1 MSLQVNASRDQA
13 LINVARGWHSF
24 PLLPGK
30 KTPGEGHGF
39 KDAAG
44 EPEAIKA
51 LFRSGAAN
59 LGIATGASQIAVL
72 DVDTKPWEGKTG
84 DASLAAL
91 VAVHGPLPE
100 TYTVRTWSG
109 GLQYYFADPDGEVP
123 ASQGALGKDLDT
135 RGTTGYVVAPPSV
148 VKEIGKDHQFRQGQY
163 EVILDVPLAPVP
175 RWIVEALK
183 PKERA
188 PQPEGPVAAD
198 TEVEAR
204 IRQLSDRLAAI
215 PYGEPGEKPVN
226 DAAFAAGQSVGAG
239 QISYDDAVRILLDGI
254 AGWSWNKAGDYEKMI
269 TKIER
274 GVRDGSA
281 KPYTWVS
288 RPDFIEEVVMPADDL
303 PEIGHGQFRMSQ
315 RMRRTY
321 GDDLRYSSALG
332 WHAWDGVRWKPD
344 EDGAVVRAAH
354 EVIEEA
360 WRDVPNQ
367 KDSDARKAL
376 VSDIGKVES
385 ATGLEGML
393 AHLRAMTPV
402 AVGRDPFDKQ
412 ADLFNTPSATID
424 LAKGEVREHRRS
436 DLSSKVSGT
445 SMTEVSEEDTK
456 VFDEFLTEILPDAE
470 VRAFVQR
477 LFGQAMLG
485 RVTEHIMPIFTGTG
499 ANGKGTLRDAVAHA
513 FGDYAIDV
521 DPEILMEQKFGR
533 HGTFLLELLG
543 RRVVFCSETE
553 RGRKFAEATMKRLV
567 GGDPIQG
574 NRMHK
579 DPITF
584 LPSHTLILLTN
595 ELPKVSGDDPA
606 VWRRILVVPFDVVIP
621 PERRDG
627 NLPDRLKAAAPAVLA
642 WVYQGWLDYQQQ
654 GLNPP
659 EAVQA
664 RTAQYQAESDAVG
677 RFLADGTQANANAAE
692 PASKMY
698 EAYSAW
704 CRAEGEPQESIQDFG
719 KAMAKHGVEK
729 KRSKHG
735 MVYRGRMILSFDDEE
750 QEDSP
755 F

>member
-1 MSLQVNASRDQA
+1 MTSVSVVDNKVHAHGLAK
-13 LINVARGWHSF
+13 RGIHVF
-24 PLLPGK
+24 PLVFRG
-30 KTPGEGHGF
+30 KTPATQNGF
-39 KDAAG
+39 KDATVDPA
-44 EPEAIKA
+44 EIDR
-51 LFRSGAAN
+51 LWRDRSTWN
-59 LGIATGASQIAVL
+59 IGIATGASGLLVVDI
-72 DVDTKPWEGKTG
+72 DTKDGKG
-84 DASLAAL
+84 GQAAWDALIAL
-91 VAVHGPLPE
+91 HGPVE
-100 TYTVRTWSG
+100 TYTVQTWSG
-109 GLQYYFADPDGEVP
+109 GFHYYFWAPDEP
-123 ASQGALGKDLDT
+123 LGNTQSRLGSGIDT
-135 RGTTGYVVAPPSV
+135 RGVGGYVVAPPSTV
-148 VKEIGKDHQFRQGQY
+148 REGDRQGAY
-163 EVILDVPLAPVP
+163 KVLDDSPISECPQWL
-175 RWIVEALK
+175 IEALRK
-183 PKERA
+183 PERA
-188 PQPEGPVAAD
+188 PQPQGTVAAS

-204 IRQLSDRLAAI
+204 IRQLAQRLAEI
-215 PYGEPGEKPVN
+215 PFGEPGEEPVN
-226 DAAFAAGQSVGAG
+226 NAAFAAGQSVGAG
-239 QISYDDAVRILLDGI
+239 QIGYDDAVRILLDGI
-254 AGWSWNKAGDYEKMI
+254 AGWSWRKSGDYEKMI
-269 TKIER
+269 AKIER
-274 GVRDGSA
+274 GVSDGSA

-288 RPDFIEEVVMPADDL
+288 RQDFPEEAAVASDL
-303 PEIGHGQFRMSQ
+303 PEVGHGQFRMSQ
-315 RMRRTY
+315 RMRNAF

-332 WHAWDGVRWKPD
+332 WHSWDGVRWRPD

-354 EVIEEA
+354 EVIEDA

-367 KDSDARKAL
+367 PDSDARKAL

-385 ATGLEGML
+385 AQGLEGML
-393 AHLRAMTPV
+393 THLRAMAPV

-412 ADLFNTPSATID
+412 AELFNTPSATID
-424 LAKGEVREHRRS
+424 LANGEVREHRRS
-436 DLSSKVSGT
+436 DLTSKVAGT
-445 SMTEVSEEDTK
+445 SMTDVSEADAK
-456 VFDEFLTEILPDAE
+456 VWAEFIEEILPDEAT
-470 VRAFVQR
+470 RAFVQR

-606 VWRRILVVPFDVVIP
+606 VWRRLLVVPFDVVIP

-627 NLPDRLKAAAPAVLA
+627 NLPDRLRAAAPAVLA
-642 WVYQGWLDYQQQ
+642 WVYQGWLDYQEQ

-677 RFLADGTQANANAAE
+677 RFLAEGTQENANASE
-692 PASKMY
+692 RASAMY

-719 KAMAKHGVEK
+719 KAMGKHGVEK
-729 KRSKHG
+729 KRSKQG
-735 MVYRGRMILSFDDEE
+735 MAYKGRMILSFDDEE
-750 QEDSP
+750 QDDSP